1 MSCLALKTFLG
12 KAWAWTKNHWYVPM
26 LFFVATFL
34 LVFAK
39 GSGVEPI
46 LELMDRSRKN
56 YEDRVRTLEENH
68 ENEIRR
74 TEEVR
79 DKYNETI
86 REIERQHNESASSLD
101 GKKRK
106 RIKALVEN
114 FHQDP
119 GSLNEALER
128 EFGFTNVE

>member
-1 MSCLALKTFLG
+1 MTWLAVKTFLG

-26 LFFVATFL
+26 LFFVASFL

-56 YEDRVRTLEENH
+56 YEERVRTLEENR

-74 TEEVR
+74 TDELR
-79 DKYNETI
+79 RKYDETI
-86 REIERQHNESASSLD
+86 RDIDRQHGESASALD
-101 GKKRK
+101 RKKRK
-106 RIKALVEN
+106 RIKELVEA
-114 FHQDP
+114 FHEDP

-128 EFGFTNVE
+128 EFGFTHVE